1 MFLLDFDMFQLFSME
16 SFDTVSECLFLLLL
30 CKSCKKSINTRYGG
44 NIAESWHQVLQLH
57 VKNCCSL
64 GSKNKISTAKIESNA
79 TVRCAK
85 VSYNHVV
92 L

>member
-1 MFLLDFDMFQLFSME
+1 MFQLFSME
-16 SFDTVSECLFLLLL
+16 SFDTVSEPFLASLVH
-30 CKSCKKSINTRYGG
+30 CKKSINTRYGR
-44 NIAESWHQVLQLH
+44 NIAESYILQLH

-64 GSKNKISTAKIESNA
+64 ASKNKISTAKIESNA